1 MSKFTFTLLTNEYIP
16 DVRALLLNSFF
27 LHEPLNERFGY
38 NLPDEVEDFIDD
50 VVKCALRDQCSFVAL
65 DGNQLAGMALNT
77 ICQKNDASKANKY
90 QSASLQYIFTML
102 GLLHQAKNVYDHF
115 NVDRILYT
123 AVISVDP
130 NYRGQRLSEQLLEKS
145 LEYAKES
152 LHLQAAY
159 TETSSYYSLK
169 AFLKMNY
176 ERLYE
181 IMYET
186 YDKEKLSNMG
196 VHDRCTL
203 VGRKL

>member
-65 DGNQLAGMALNT
+65 DGNQLA
-77 ICQKNDASKANKY
+77 
-90 QSASLQYIFTML
+90 